1 MLLLQTS
8 SEWVNINISVKYVF
22 NDNILSA
29 QLSSARNYFWVTSQ
43 DQRRLLAQAHHWIL
57 HITAI
62 RGFLKISCIKTHQE
76 DSSQRCCHESVF
88 IENSFFIAVACK
100 AWRWLHYIQSKI
112 QWMIVF
118 WLTLKMFKS
127 ANFDLR
133 SSYIF
138 LFNILV
144 KLAATSEIYH

>member
-22 NDNILSA
+22 YDNILSA
-29 QLSSARNYFWVTSQ
+29 QLSEELFLSDFTRSEEAASSGTSLNTSYHCNQRFPENFMHQNSSRRFISA
-43 DQRRLLAQAHHWIL
+43 LLPRISFHWEQFFYSSGL
-57 HITAI
+57 QSMKRTA
-62 RGFLKISCIKTHQE
+62 
-76 DSSQRCCHESVF
+76 
-88 IENSFFIAVACK
+88 A
-100 AWRWLHYIQSKI
+100 QSKI
-112 QWMIVF
+112 QWMIGF

>member
-88 IENSFFIAVACK
+88 IENSILLQWPAKHEEDCSTYKARFNEWLYFDWHWKCLNLQTLTWGHLIFFF
-100 AWRWLHYIQSKI
+100 S
-112 QWMIVF
+112 
-118 WLTLKMFKS
+118 
-127 ANFDLR
+127 
-133 SSYIF
+133 IF
-138 LFNILV
+138 
-144 KLAATSEIYH
+144 